1 MYKICRVVVSIL
13 IIISLITNLVFIF
26 MNHKFGYKKDS
37 YGREI
42 KVKVRNAS
50 KIVLILVCLIPIVN
64 LIVSFIYVSYS
75 LDSYR
80 YCIDLELENESNKII
95 KWLFR

>member
-1 MYKICRVVVSIL
+1 MVSIL
-13 IIISLITNLVFIF
+13 IIISLITTLAFIF

-42 KVKVRNAS
+42 KIKVRNAF

-80 YCIDLELENESNKII
+80 DYIDLELENESNKII

>member
-1 MYKICRVVVSIL
+1 MVSIL

-26 MNHKFGYKKDS
+26 MNRKFGYKKDS

-64 LIVSFIYVSYS
+64 LIVSFMYVSYS

-80 YCIDLELENESNKII
+80 YYIDLELENESNKII

>member
-1 MYKICRVVVSIL
+1 MVSIL
-13 IIISLITNLVFIF
+13 IIISLITTLAFIF
-26 MNHKFGYKKDS
+26 MNHKFGYKKYS
-37 YGREI
+37 YGRKI
-42 KVKVRNAS
+42 KIKVRNAF

-80 YCIDLELENESNKII
+80 YYIDLELENESNKII

>member
-1 MYKICRVVVSIL
+1 MVSIL
-13 IIISLITNLVFIF
+13 IIVSLITTLAFIF
-26 MNHKFGYKKDS
+26 MNHKFGYKKHS

-42 KVKVRNAS
+42 KIKVRNAF

-64 LIVSFIYVSYS
+64 LIVSFIYVLYS

-80 YCIDLELENESNKII
+80 YYIDLELENESNKII

>member
-1 MYKICRVVVSIL
+1 MIGIL
-13 IIISLITNLVFIF
+13 FIMSLITNLAFIF

>member
-1 MYKICRVVVSIL
+1 MVSIL

-26 MNHKFGYKKDS
+26 MNRKFGYKKDS

-64 LIVSFIYVSYS
+64 IIVSFIYVSYS

>member
-1 MYKICRVVVSIL
+1 MVSIL

-26 MNHKFGYKKDS
+26 MNRKFGYKKDS

-42 KVKVRNAS
+42 KVKVRNVS

>member
-1 MYKICRVVVSIL
+1 MVSIL

-26 MNHKFGYKKDS
+26 MNRKFGYKKDS

>member
-1 MYKICRVVVSIL
+1 MVSIL
-13 IIISLITNLVFIF
+13 IIISLITTLAFIF
-26 MNHKFGYKKDS
+26 MNHKFGYK
-37 YGREI
+37 GREI
-42 KVKVRNAS
+42 KIKVRNAF

-80 YCIDLELENESNKII
+80 YYIDLELENESNKII

>member
-1 MYKICRVVVSIL
+1 MVIIL
-13 IIISLITNLVFIF
+13 IIISLITTLAFIF

-42 KVKVRNAS
+42 KIKVRNAF
-50 KIVLILVCLIPIVN
+50 KIVLILVCLIPIFN

-80 YCIDLELENESNKII
+80 YYIDLELENESNKII

>member
-1 MYKICRVVVSIL
+1 MVSIL

-26 MNHKFGYKKDS
+26 MNRKFGYKKDS

-50 KIVLILVCLIPIVN
+50 KVVLILVCLIPIVN

-80 YCIDLELENESNKII
+80 YYIDLELENESNKII

>member
-1 MYKICRVVVSIL
+1 MVSIL

-26 MNHKFGYKKDS
+26 MNRKFGYKKDS

-42 KVKVRNAS
+42 KVKVRDAS

>member
-1 MYKICRVVVSIL
+1 MIGIL
-13 IIISLITNLVFIF
+13 FIMSLITNLAFIF

-42 KVKVRNAS
+42 KIKVRNAF

-80 YCIDLELENESNKII
+80 YYIDLELENESNKII

>member
-1 MYKICRVVVSIL
+1 MVSIL

-26 MNHKFGYKKDS
+26 MNCKFGYKKDS

>member
-1 MYKICRVVVSIL
+1 MVSIL

-26 MNHKFGYKKDS
+26 MNRKFGYKKDS

-42 KVKVRNAS
+42 KVKVRNVS

-64 LIVSFIYVSYS
+64 LMVSFIYVSYS

-80 YCIDLELENESNKII
+80 YWIDLELENESNKII

>member
-1 MYKICRVVVSIL
+1 MVSIL

-26 MNHKFGYKKDS
+26 MNRKFGYKKDS

-64 LIVSFIYVSYS
+64 LMVSFIYVSYS

-95 KWLFR
+95 KWLFK

>member
-1 MYKICRVVVSIL
+1 MVERL
-13 IIISLITNLVFIF
+13 RF
-26 MNHKFGYKKDS
+26 
-37 YGREI
+37 
-42 KVKVRNAS
+42 KVRNAF

-80 YCIDLELENESNKII
+80 YYIDLELENESNKII

>member
-1 MYKICRVVVSIL
+1 MIGIL
-13 IIISLITNLVFIF
+13 FIMSLITNLAFIF

-37 YGREI
+37 YGRKI
-42 KVKVRNAS
+42 KIKVRNAF
-50 KIVLILVCLIPIVN
+50 KIILILACLIPIAN
-64 LIVSFIYVSYS
+64 LIVSFIYVAYS

-80 YCIDLELENESNKII
+80 YYIDLELENESNKII

>member
-1 MYKICRVVVSIL
+1 MVSIL

-26 MNHKFGYKKDS
+26 MNRKFGYKKDS

-80 YCIDLELENESNKII
+80 YYIDLELENESNKII

>member
-1 MYKICRVVVSIL
+1 MVSIL

-26 MNHKFGYKKDS
+26 MNRKFGYKKDS

-64 LIVSFIYVSYS
+64 LMVSFIYVSYS

>member
-1 MYKICRVVVSIL
+1 MVSIL
-13 IIISLITNLVFIF
+13 IIVSLITTLAIIF

-42 KVKVRNAS
+42 KIKVRNAF

-80 YCIDLELENESNKII
+80 YYIDLELENESNKII

>member
-1 MYKICRVVVSIL
+1 MVIIL
-13 IIISLITNLVFIF
+13 IIISLITTLAFIF
-26 MNHKFGYKKDS
+26 MNHKFGYKKYS

-42 KVKVRNAS
+42 KIKVRNAF

-80 YCIDLELENESNKII
+80 YYIDLELENESNKII

>member
-1 MYKICRVVVSIL
+1 MVSIL

-26 MNHKFGYKKDS
+26 MNRKFGYKKDS

-42 KVKVRNAS
+42 KVKVRNVS

-64 LIVSFIYVSYS
+64 LMVSFIYVSYS

>member
-1 MYKICRVVVSIL
+1 MVSIL

-26 MNHKFGYKKDS
+26 MNRKFGYKKDS

-75 LDSYR
+75 LNSYR